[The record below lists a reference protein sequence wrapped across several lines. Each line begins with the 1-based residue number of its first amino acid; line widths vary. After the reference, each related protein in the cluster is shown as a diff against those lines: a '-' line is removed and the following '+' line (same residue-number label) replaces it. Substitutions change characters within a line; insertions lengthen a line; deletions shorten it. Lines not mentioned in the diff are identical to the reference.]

1 MKYYETYTIIFRLL
15 RYTVN
20 KREKTKG
27 TFILFLYILV
37 IIVNF
42 IEFF

>member
-1 MKYYETYTIIFRLL
+1 MKYYGTYTIIFRLL

-27 TFILFLYILV
+27 TCSLISFYLYTLITKYS
-37 IIVNF
+37 N
-42 IEFF
+42 